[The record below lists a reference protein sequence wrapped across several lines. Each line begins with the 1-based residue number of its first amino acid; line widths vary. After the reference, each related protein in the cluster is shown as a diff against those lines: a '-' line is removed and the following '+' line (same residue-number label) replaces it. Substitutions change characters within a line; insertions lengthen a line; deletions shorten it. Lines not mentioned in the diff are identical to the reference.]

1 MKQEIIVVTSAY
13 GTEKVRQLGG
23 QAALLP
29 LIANAGA
36 DGVEIRREL
45 LSPQELD
52 DLPVLAQALEQHQ
65 LRAVYSAPEALFTP
79 QHTLNPNLSAFLAEA
94 RILRASRLKL
104 SLGHYQPGFD
114 FTELKIALGQYPTQ
128 LMVENDQTADCG
140 ILSQLFAFFH
150 AVAEN
155 PLPVGMTFDMANWHW
170 VGQDAFTAA
179 AKLARHVG
187 YIHVKAAT
195 QGPRGWRAIAL
206 DDTDGSWRD
215 LLARLPQD
223 VPRGIEFPLQGD
235 NLEAI
240 TRHYVDL
247 LRAEQAS

>member
-13 GTEKVRQLGG
+13 GNEKVQQLGG

-29 LIANAGA
+29 LIASAGA

-45 LSPQELD
+45 LTPQELD
-52 DLPVLAQALEQHQ
+52 SLPALALALEQQQ
-65 LRAVYSAPEALFTP
+65 LGAVYSAPEALFTP
-79 QHTLNPNLSAFLAEA
+79 QHTLNPNLPTFLAEA
-94 RILRASRLKL
+94 KILRASRLKL
-104 SLGHYQPGFD
+104 SLGHYRPGFD
-114 FTELKIALGQYPTQ
+114 FTELKIVLGQYPTQ

-140 ILSQLFAFFH
+140 ILSLLNAFFH
-150 AVAEN
+150 AVEEHQ
-155 PLPVGMTFDMANWHW
+155 LPVGMTFDMANWHW
-170 VGQDAFTAA
+170 VGQDALAA
-179 AKLARHVG
+179 AEKLAHQVG

-206 DDTDGSWRD
+206 DETDGSWRT

-235 NLEAI
+235 NLAAV
-240 TRHYVDL
+240 TSHYVEL
-247 LRAEQAS
+247 LRAEQA